1 MKNDE
6 LDPWLKNTFND
17 LQNIPPRSPQAEA
30 RGKVNFLKQAAV
42 YRQADSQKASQS
54 HKRWSNTIY
63 PLFQRSER
71 LPVLNALVAIV
82 IAVVIFFGGTGA
94 TVYAAQDSLPD
105 QAMYPLKTWSEDAI
119 LSVTGST
126 QTRLNYVLDF
136 SDRRMAEISSLLA
149 AGKPIPEAV
158 ETRFQ
163 NELEMALELAAG
175 MDDSQ
180 AIQQLEQI
188 RQRAETQ
195 MRTMTVLL
203 SEGPES
209 AQPLL
214 LRMHACLQQQIQ
226 LATLGET
233 VLQGFRMQLRQGFQN
248 GGGSREKTPGT
259 GNGPQ
264 GPGSMMSTGTPVPYG
279 NGNGPDLDMNQP
291 TPGMN
296 QPTTGMNQLNQP
308 TGLPGQNGPGA
319 QTPDRTPQSGG
330 GSGQGPKNP

>member
-30 RGKVNFLKQAAV
+30 RGRVNFLKQAAV
-42 YRQADSQKASQS
+42 YRQADSQKANQS
-54 HKRWSNTIY
+54 HKRWSNTIF
-63 PLFQRSER
+63 PLFQRRER
-71 LPVLNALVAIV
+71 LPVLNTLVAIV

-94 TVYAAQDSLPD
+94 TVYAAQDSLPY
-105 QAMYPLKTWSEDAI
+105 QALYPLKTWSEDAI

-136 SDRRMAEISSLLA
+136 SDRRVAEMAGLLA

-163 NELEMALELAAG
+163 NELELALELAAG

-203 SEGPES
+203 SEAPES

-214 LRMHACLQQQIQ
+214 LRIHACLQQQIQ

-233 VLQGFRMQLRQGFQN
+233 DLQGFRMQLRQRFQN

-264 GPGSMMSTGTPVPYG
+264 SPGSMMSTGTPVPSG

-291 TPGMN
+291 TLGMN
-296 QPTTGMNQLNQP
+296 QPTGS
-308 TGLPGQNGPGA
+308 PGQNGPGA
-319 QTPDRTPQSGG
+319 QTPDRAPQSGG